1 MKVMLPRSI
10 YSKVAQHSNR
20 FNASL
25 VISAMRSNQYFDA
38 SSLEFESPMFTRVS
52 SNILQVCGLVLVFIL
67 VMGGIVYKVN
77 TAISD
82 QDKNVEVYEMVDT
95 DRDYS
100 AAYNEQNSPARIKT
114 KHQHRSVSVFEELEE
129 DV

>member
-1 MKVMLPRSI
+1 
-10 YSKVAQHSNR
+10 
-20 FNASL
+20 
-25 VISAMRSNQYFDA
+25 
-38 SSLEFESPMFTRVS
+38 
-52 SNILQVCGLVLVFIL
+52 
-67 VMGGIVYKVN
+67 MGGIVYKVN

-82 QDKNVEVYEMVDT
+82 QDKNAEVYEMVDT

-100 AAYNEQNSPARIKT
+100 AAYNEQNSPARIKM